1 MDSTIIHGYK
11 LASKSKRFLAS
22 VVETVIFTLFM
33 ALVFLGIGES
43 FVEYLNRDFEFL
55 EIVYS
60 AMAGIVIGGF
70 FYPLFSGNLGHKI
83 FKIKV
88 ISSETGEDYDK
99 AEKGAIRECLKYVLG
114 YLIIP
119 ILWILWDTKNQNLYD
134 KLTKT
139 LVVEKTKNENRL

>member
-1 MDSTIIHGYK
+1 MDGTIIHGYK
-11 LASKSKRFLAS
+11 LASKSKRLFAS
-22 VVETVIFTLFM
+22 LIEGVIYMLLVM
-33 ALVFLGIGES
+33 VVFLGIRKS

-60 AMAGIVIGGF
+60 AMAGIVIGGI
-70 FYPLFSGNLGHKI
+70 FYPLFSGNLGHRI
-83 FKIKV
+83 LNIKV
-88 ISSETGEDYDK
+88 ISEETGEDYNK
-99 AEKGAIRECLKYVLG
+99 AEKGAIRECLKYVLA

-139 LVVEKTKNENRL
+139 LVVEKNKK